1 MDRPAPLRAMSD
13 SPVLRFVPYDDEDP
27 LALARGVRN
36 LLVFAAAVA
45 VLLWL
50 AL

>member
-1 MDRPAPLRAMSD
+1 MATSLRPAMSD
-13 SPVLRFVPYDDEDP
+13 TPVLWYVRFDDEDP

>member
-1 MDRPAPLRAMSD
+1 MAHSPRSLMSD
-13 SPVLRFVPYDDEDP
+13 TPVLWYVPFDDEDP
-27 LALARGVRN
+27 LALARGIRN

-45 VLLWL
+45 VVLWL

>member
-1 MDRPAPLRAMSD
+1 MSLPPAD
-13 SPVLRFVPYDDEDP
+13 FFDDEDP

-36 LLVFAAAVA
+36 VLFFAATAA

-50 AL
+50 IL

>member
-1 MDRPAPLRAMSD
+1 MSLPPTD
-13 SPVLRFVPYDDEDP
+13 VFDDEDP

-36 LLVFAAAVA
+36 LLILVAAVA

-50 AL
+50 IL